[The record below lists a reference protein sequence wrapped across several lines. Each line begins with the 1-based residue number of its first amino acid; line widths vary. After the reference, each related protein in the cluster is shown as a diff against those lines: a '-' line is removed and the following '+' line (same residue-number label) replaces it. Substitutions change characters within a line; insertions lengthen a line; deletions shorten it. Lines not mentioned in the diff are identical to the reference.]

1 MAQKKTKKKTGT
13 KRGSV
18 KTQDAIKAIREAH
31 KIGKLLLQKT
41 PNPVHGD
48 RSAEKAA
55 KKYGISPSTVLKRRV
70 LVKTFPDLSDLYE
83 YFQLMREHDSPV
95 GVSLFTRALESGDKR
110 PASQKK
116 LLRRVIIEKLSRQ
129 QIEQILRDSFGTRRQ
144 GGPKHKIET
153 ASQFLAELERTSITV
168 NRLCDQAVE
177 DGADYFDQLPETLQ
191 HQIKSLRH
199 LTKAMISAI
208 EAERKDRKKK

>member
-1 MAQKKTKKKTGT
+1 
-13 KRGSV
+13 
-18 KTQDAIKAIREAH
+18 
-31 KIGKLLLQKT
+31 
-41 PNPVHGD
+41 
-48 RSAEKAA
+48 
-55 KKYGISPSTVLKRRV
+55 
-70 LVKTFPDLSDLYE
+70 
-83 YFQLMREHDSPV
+83 MREHDSPV

-191 HQIKSLRH
+191 HQIKSLAH

-208 EAERKDRKKK
+208 EAERKDRKKNSTNDFVLRELNLRAEWADQPACSWAPPGERWAGRAPGSEFVSETQIED